1 MYVLSDTTIIKVPL
15 KPEWKPAI
23 ETEKSIYERLG
34 YHPGLPAVHKNENT
48 PHLCLE
54 PLQGS
59 LRARLKELSGKGT
72 ALHPDL
78 IFHWALQI
86 ARVFAHV
93 HARHVLQV
101 DVGCHN
107 VLLDC
112 DENLRL
118 VDFAGSSIDGSEP
131 MILPTIPLPSVAAEI
146 FALGTLFYELETTHL
161 PYHDKINGEQL
172 FQSAV
177 FPELGGLLLSRII
190 SNCWQLRFLC
200 MEM

>member
-1 MYVLSDTTIIKVPL
+1 M
-15 KPEWKPAI
+15 
-23 ETEKSIYERLG
+23 ER
-34 YHPGLPAVHKNENT
+34 
-48 PHLCLE
+48 
-54 PLQGS
+54 LQGS

-200 MEM
+200 MEDVIKSLHALQSSHSAHNIMPWWKRKISRITCAGVNLHSSLV